1 MIEIRKIDEAHQQ
14 DIQLPNEP
22 FPLFG
27 RVLPAYQD
35 GQWSYTVERWDASTV
50 KEMCFPDE
58 DYDFAAMSEEGSVF
72 LGAYDGETCVGLAIL
87 QPGFF
92 KYMYLED
99 LKVRSDARGKGVGRA
114 LIQAGLEEALRRNY
128 RGIYLQ
134 AQDNNLNACLF
145 YLKCGFQIG
154 GFDNR
159 VYTGTKQADKA
170 DIVFYLDGEQ

>member
-1 MIEIRKIDEAHQQ
+1 MLEIRTIDKACEK
-14 DIQLPNEP
+14 DMDLKNEP
-22 FPLFG
+22 FPLWG
-27 RVLPAYQD
+27 RMVPELHN
-35 GQWSYTVERWDASTV
+35 GVWSYTVEKYDTLT
-50 KEMCFPDE
+50 EMTFPDDE
-58 DYDFAAMSEEGSVF
+58 HDFDAFTADEGVAF
-72 LGAYDGETCVGLAIL
+72 GAYEDGKCIGNAIFTR
-87 QPGFF
+87 GFF

-99 LKVRSDARGKGVGRA
+99 LKVSTAARGKGVGRA
-114 LIQAGLEEALRRNY
+114 LIRAGLEEALRRNY